1 MICPYCTKQYKL
13 QSALNKHINN
23 KHINKQIIKCKH
35 CSKQYTTQNNLIK
48 HVKNVHSESLKINS
62 LCCPYCSKQYKLSKY
77 LQKHI
82 NEKHVNISKIQ
93 CKFCDKT
100 YITQT
105 NLNKHVNNKHQN
117 KIIVTKFKCP
127 QCFKE
132 YKLKSAMDKHINSK
146 HQLGVASIS
155 NNKMIDNI
163 FPSKIYDDTIK
174 DDKIITNI
182 KDNLM
187 ELDTIKDDKII
198 TNIKDTVTLNNAE
211 DLIEFDIEPIFKEK
225 ILFFPRNFGFVNALS
240 VLLLNIFVPLLT
252 FGLMFQG
259 IGFIFFGYKNKK
271 ILHIGIILM
280 IVDFMGATVSLVL
293 VYFYIGIILL
303 PITPIIT
310 GGISLLYSLI
320 LLKINYN
327 K

>member
-1 MICPYCTKQYKL
+1 MAAPIRPPFTFFTSFSICTFL
-13 QSALNKHINN
+13 SASDKSA
-23 KHINKQIIKCKH
+23 KE
-35 CSKQYTTQNNLIK
+35 T
-48 HVKNVHSESLKINS
+48 
-62 LCCPYCSKQYKLSKY
+62 PYCSKQYKLSKY